1 MRPASKPNWK
11 HCTMA
16 HNRFGTLFCYTTWG
30 ESHGPAVG
38 VVVDGCPAGLPL
50 DDARINTA
58 LARRA
63 PGKSPYTTPR
73 KEEDRGRIL
82 SGVFEGVTT
91 GAPISIVVENADA
104 DSTKYEAVK
113 DLMRPGHAN
122 FTYLHKYGVFDYRG
136 GGRASARETVGR
148 VAAGAVADAL
158 LEHFG
163 IRVAAYLE
171 EAGGVAGPKAP
182 NVDYILEHSANSGMF
197 AIDRVAEEAMGRAI
211 LDAKDA
217 GDSAGG
223 VVAFLAEGVPPGL
236 GEPVYGKLDAML
248 AFALMGLPAVKGVE
262 LGLGFAAAAMRGTAH
277 NDAFTTENGSITPAT
292 NHAGGVLGGISTGA
306 PLYGRVAFKPTAS
319 VEAPL
324 PTVDVNGAEATFQL
338 PAGSRHDPCVAVR
351 AVPVVEA
358 MCRVVLADA
367 LLLQRARAMHENGIF
382 PLGSPWKP

>member
-11 HCTMA
+11 ACTMA

-50 DDARINTA
+50 DDDRINAA

-73 KEEDRGRIL
+73 KEEDTGRIL
-82 SGVFEGVTT
+82 SGVFKGVTT
-91 GAPISIVVENADA
+91 GAPISILVENADA
-104 DSTKYEAVK
+104 DSTKYETTK
-113 DLMRPGHAN
+113 DFMRPGHAN

-182 NVDYILEHSANSGMF
+182 SIDYILEHSANSGMF
-197 AIDRVAEEAMGRAI
+197 AINREAEEAMGRAI
-211 LDAKDA
+211 IDAKDA
-217 GDSAGG
+217 KDSAGG
-223 VVAFLAEGVPPGL
+223 IVAFMAEGVPPGL

-248 AFALMGLPAVKGVE
+248 ACALMGIPAVKGVE
-262 LGLGFAAAAMRGTAH
+262 MGLGFAAAALRGTTH
-277 NDAFTTENGSITPAT
+277 NDSFATENGSIVTVT
-292 NHAGGVLGGISTGA
+292 NRAGGVLGGISTGA

-319 VEAPL
+319 VSTPFT
-324 PTVDVNGAEATFQL
+324 TVDINGEEASFQL
-338 PAGSRHDPCVAVR
+338 PEGSRHDPCVAVR

-367 LLLQRARAMHENGIF
+367 LLLQRARAMNEQGSF